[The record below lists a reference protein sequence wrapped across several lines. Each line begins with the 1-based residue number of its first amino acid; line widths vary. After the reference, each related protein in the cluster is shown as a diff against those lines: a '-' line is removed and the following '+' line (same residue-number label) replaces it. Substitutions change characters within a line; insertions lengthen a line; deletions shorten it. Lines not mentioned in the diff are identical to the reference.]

1 MQINKIIGLLVL
13 ISLLS
18 VAVFPAPALAAGR
31 FGSWRGWG
39 SVNNGNDL
47 EGLDESLN
55 SLENDESKMRFLNNN
70 MDDAEIPALKINI
83 VGRGGDVLKT
93 YYVISHEGILEES
106 EVSEDILS
114 DSNIPTIKM
123 TVKEAKDGIKLLEG
137 DEINLGLAIRGA
149 RLYSR
154 VDTDNLPP
162 LDETIEK
169 LDWLDGY
176 PHVKRMAVRLL

>member
-47 EGLDESLN
+47 EGLDESLK

-70 MDDAEIPALKINI
+70 
-83 VGRGGDVLKT
+83 
-93 YYVISHEGILEES
+93 
-106 EVSEDILS
+106 
-114 DSNIPTIKM
+114 
-123 TVKEAKDGIKLLEG
+123 
-137 DEINLGLAIRGA
+137 
-149 RLYSR
+149 
-154 VDTDNLPP
+154 
-162 LDETIEK
+162 
-169 LDWLDGY
+169 
-176 PHVKRMAVRLL
+176 